1 MSEAQVNVENIR
13 NAIEADAHKEA
24 ERIEEVARKR
34 ADDKVQA
41 AEQRLQQAFERRVKE
56 AQQHHENLKNRA
68 IIALRSMLS
77 MELLAAKNAAIAEAF
92 THAVQQVVSLPDNGY
107 TKLLLKWLKDAA
119 PDEPAR
125 LVLAERDRKSLGKKL
140 VDEINKNRAA
150 EAITLDDNP
159 GELGEIEGGFILRTA
174 KFEVDRS
181 LDSIVGKLKE
191 EMAPQ
196 IAAELFGK
204 RIERL

>member
-1 MSEAQVNVENIR
+1 MTVQNIR
-13 NAIEADAHKEA
+13 NAIEADAKKEA
-24 ERIEEVARKR
+24 DRIEEVAHKR

-41 AEQRLQQAFERRVKE
+41 AGQRLQQAFERRVRD
-56 AQQHHENLKNRA
+56 ARQHHDNLKNRA
-68 IIALRSMLS
+68 IIALRSTLS

-92 THAVQQVVSLPDNGY
+92 TCAVQQVVELPAGGY
-107 TKLLLKWLKDAA
+107 PKLLLKWLKEAA

-125 LVLAERDRKSLGKKL
+125 LVLAERDRKALGKTL
-140 VDEINKNRAA
+140 VDEINRNRAA
-150 EAITLDDNP
+150 GKAITLDDAP
-159 GELGEIEGGFILRTA
+159 GELGEIEGGFILRTD
-174 KFEVDRS
+174 KFEVVRS